1 MASKV
6 YYYLEEYDE
15 ALRLALESGD
25 KFDLND
31 KGQYVEK
38 LINECIDQYIRKKQ
52 ALMDKKLPGEG
63 GDGKAPVVIDPK
75 MEIVIDK
82 MFSRCF

>member
-6 YYYLEEYDE
+6 YYYLEEDDE
-15 ALRLALESGD
+15 SLRLALESGD

-38 LINECIDQYIRKKQ
+38 LINECIDQYIKLKQ
-52 ALMDKKLPGEG
+52 QMMDKK
-63 GDGKAPVVIDPK
+63 
-75 MEIVIDK
+75 
-82 MFSRCF
+82 